1 MRTLTARLRAPA
13 DFGLAVQQARV
24 ARGLTQTQ
32 LAEELGV
39 TQSAISDIES
49 GKATIYIQRLLAI
62 SRLIDLQ
69 LSASWE
75 VDDAPPE

>member
-75 VDDAPPE
+75 VDDAPGS